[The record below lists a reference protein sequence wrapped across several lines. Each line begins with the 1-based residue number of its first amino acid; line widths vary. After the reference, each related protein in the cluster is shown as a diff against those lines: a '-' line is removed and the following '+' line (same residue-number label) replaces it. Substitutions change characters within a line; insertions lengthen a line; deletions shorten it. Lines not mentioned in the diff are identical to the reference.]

1 MRFLRNTR
9 WAILWGAFIF
19 ILTGIPGSVLPKLP
33 SYIDL
38 FQPDK
43 IAHLFVFAVFFI
55 LLIRSFRNPG
65 TPSQV
70 ARNQV
75 FFAFLIS
82 MFVAGA
88 TEFLQEF
95 VIPLRVASPWD
106 FIANLAGCFVGWG
119 VIRVWKKDEGR
130 RTRDEGRET

>member
-1 MRFLRNTR
+1 MRQFFRNTR
-9 WAILWGAFIF
+9 WAILWGIFIF
-19 ILTGIPGSVLPKLP
+19 LLTGIPGSVLPKLP

-43 IAHLFVFAVFFI
+43 LAHLFVFAVFFI

-70 ARNQV
+70 TRNQV

-82 MFVAGA
+82 MFLAGA
-88 TEFLQEF
+88 TELLQEF
-95 VIPLRVASPWD
+95 VIPLRVASIWD
-106 FIANLAGCFVGWG
+106 FIANLAGCLAGWG
-119 VIRVWKKDEGR
+119 IMRVW
-130 RTRDEGRET
+130 TRDEGRET